1 MSRDE
6 FVTLV
11 QKLRDAQKRWFKE
24 RRPQDLDDSKSLERQ
39 VDRALADLARPP
51 SLFDSMS

>member
-1 MSRDE
+1 MSQDD
-6 FVTLV
+6 FVKLV
-11 QKLRDAQKRWFKE
+11 QKLRESQKRWFREK
-24 RRPQDLDDSKSLERQ
+24 RPQDLDDSKALERQ